1 MGIIGIDLGTTNSLI
16 SVWQDGQAVV
26 IPNVLGDALTPSVV
40 GVDDNGEVLVG
51 KAAKERLYTHPA
63 VTVELFKRYM
73 GSEKEY
79 SLANHTFKPQ
89 DLASFVLRALKAD
102 AEAYL
107 GCEVTEAVISVPAY
121 FNEQQRRATQLAG
134 QLAGLKV
141 ERLISEPTAAAL
153 AYGVVSPDTEKHY
166 MIFDLGGGTFDVSVL
181 ELFDGVMEVNASAG
195 DNHLGGEDFLD
206 VLLDYFCE
214 KVNINKEV
222 LNQAAYTHL
231 RHQVNQAKH
240 QLSTH
245 HQTIIQF
252 KYNDKQALLTITRE
266 EFEKLCEPLI
276 NRLRLPVERALRDA
290 KIKPADVDELILVG
304 GSTRMALVRS
314 LVAKLFGR
322 LPSCYLNP
330 DQVVAMGAAVQA
342 GLKQKDQALREVVMT
357 DVCPYSLGVEVS
369 SNRGGYYDSGLFSPI
384 LERNT
389 AVPASRVERFTT
401 SSDQQTKVNIK
412 IYQGESRRVKDN
424 IKLGNLMI
432 EVSPKPAGEE
442 AVDIRFTYDV
452 NGILEVEV
460 KVVSTGQ
467 QATTVIEEYPG
478 LLTPAE
484 IATKLAAL
492 SEIKIHPRDSM
503 ENRLLMARGERLY
516 EQALG
521 EQRDYIGE
529 LLMEFETVLA
539 QQDIKKIRQL
549 NRDLNQLFDEI
560 EAELHL
566 L

>member
-1 MGIIGIDLGTTNSLI
+1 MSIIGIDLGTTNSLI
-16 SVWQDGQAVV
+16 SVWQNGQAVV

-40 GVDDNGEVLVG
+40 GLDDNGEVLVG

-153 AYGVVSPDTEKHY
+153 AYGMVSPDVEKHY

-206 VLLDYFCE
+206 VLLNYFCE
-214 KVNINKEV
+214 KVNANKEE
-222 LNQAAYTHL
+222 LTQAAYTHL
-231 RHQVNQAKH
+231 RSQVNRAKH

-245 HQTIIQF
+245 HQTTIQF
-252 KYNDKQALLTITRE
+252 KYNDEQALLTVTRD

-304 GSTRMALVRS
+304 GSTRMVLVRS

-322 LPSCYLNP
+322 LPSCHLNP

-342 GLKQKDQALREVVMT
+342 GLKQKDQALREIVMT

-369 SNRGGYYDSGLFSPI
+369 SSRVGYYDSGLFSPI

-389 AVPASRVERFTT
+389 VVPASRVERFTT
-401 SSDQQTKVNIK
+401 SSDQQAKVNIK

-424 IKLGNLMI
+424 IKLSNLMI
-432 EVSPKPAGEE
+432 EVPPKPAGEE

-484 IATKLAAL
+484 IAAKLAAL

-521 EQRDYIGE
+521 EQREYIGE

-539 QQDIKKIRQL
+539 QQDTKKIRQV

-560 EAELHL
+560 AAELYL